1 MYDQSLPAKH
11 QSLPDKPL
19 HVQVAEALGET
30 MNFGL
35 QPWEFGH
42 YNPRWLR
49 RLKAGEFV
57 RDLKGPFGRAIQD
70 SEEFWGEPIRYD
82 TDWAATGPLIEKYR
96 ICTHGPSKMSN
107 PPQFAGWG
115 AYVRTMRN
123 EKDERVLGGGDTPLM
138 AICNLLI
145 ALGAAG
151 KPK

>member
-82 TDWAATGPLIEKYR
+82 TDWAATGPLIEKYG
-96 ICTHGPSKMSN
+96 ICIESHSGDWRVHRHGVSFGPVCG
-107 PPQFAGWG
+107 P
-115 AYVRTMRN
+115 
-123 EKDERVLGGGDTPLM
+123 TPLV
-138 AICNLLI
+138 AVCWLLV
-145 ALGAAG
+145 ALVKEG
-151 KPK
+151 KM